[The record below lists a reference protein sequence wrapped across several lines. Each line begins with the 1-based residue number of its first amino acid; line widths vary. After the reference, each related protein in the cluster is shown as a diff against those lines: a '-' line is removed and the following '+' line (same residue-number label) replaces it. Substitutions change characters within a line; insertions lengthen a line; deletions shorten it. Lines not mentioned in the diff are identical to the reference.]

1 MFPPCT
7 PLFWVLLNVRRAG
20 GAGPFLRRRGGLSQ
34 REPALGWPSRRGVR
48 AGLRSATGNRV
59 PAETW
64 VAGSNPALSVPRGG
78 TDGSPTSPLLELL
91 RETVRLSRPS
101 SRTTRGPASL
111 GRPSRPQLPALCG

>member
-7 PLFWVLLNVRRAG
+7 PFFWVLECQTGRRSR
-20 GAGPFLRRRGGLSQ
+20 PFLRRRGGLSQ

-78 TDGSPTSPLLELL
+78 TDGSPTSPLLEVL

-111 GRPSRPQLPALCG
+111 GRPSRPQLPALRG